1 MHIPER
7 AAVFLVYATM
17 AISRAWVFTMLQLA
31 SALLKKLMCAGCHP
45 VRLVSMPGK
54 QHQMISNAT
63 EVRHLMEFWAQSLNL
78 TPVSSKAT
86 GDLYEVSAGM
96 TPETL
101 EQLRCMGP
109 C

>member
-1 MHIPER
+1 MSWGVDY
-7 AAVFLVYATM
+7 AAT
-17 AISRAWVFTMLQLA
+17 A
-31 SALLKKLMCAGCHP
+31 SALLKKLRCAGCHP
-45 VRLVSMPGK
+45 VRLASIPGK
-54 QHQMISNAT
+54 QLQMISNAT
-63 EVRHLMEFWAQSLNL
+63 EMRHLMEFWAQSLDL

-101 EQLRCMGP
+101 KRMSRMGP